1 LLLRLCITAIAVRV
15 LGSVSEVIIA
25 SNAFVDYLASSLLS
39 LRRVSL
45 VVGIDLVT
53 LVHNVL
59 IFVIVVQIVGPLLTE
74 SFLVFILNATE
85 VLRGTIET
93 LS

>member
-1 LLLRLCITAIAVRV
+1 MLLRLCITAIAVRV
-15 LGSVSEVIIA
+15 LGSVSVVIA
-25 SNAFVDYLASSLLS
+25 SNAFVDYLAGSLLS